1 MRCSKVIKKYAE
13 SSLRA
18 AKGNATFLWNALRLQ
33 MQPKEQRKRL
43 SGMILISII
52 LNRERTLPIF
62 FRLDLCLASRS
73 NWSYSLYF
81 VTFGDSIRLRK
92 DSSPFCRTF
101 KDMWLT
107 RSNANCN
114 YTTNSDFTSTL
125 PTNNSNAERKKEKK
139 RRAKKQ
145 KEK

>member
-1 MRCSKVIKKYAE
+1 MIKKYAE

-62 FRLDLCLASRS
+62 FRLDLCLARSGPIDLTHYILWHLVIQFASAGTLLLSAAHSR
-73 NWSYSLYF
+73 
-81 VTFGDSIRLRK
+81 TCDSPDLMQTVITQQIVILRQRCRRTIRMQKGKR
-92 DSSPFCRTF
+92 
-101 KDMWLT
+101 
-107 RSNANCN
+107 
-114 YTTNSDFTSTL
+114 
-125 PTNNSNAERKKEKK
+125 RKKGEQKSKK
-139 RRAKKQ
+139 KNS
-145 KEK
+145 